1 MGRPKGSK
9 NKEDIKGQSGTEG
22 GIVTEPTQVE
32 TKIEDLKKEKST
44 DSKTPANHDAE
55 VSDEEGRGLESI
67 PGIGPKT
74 AERLKELGY
83 STLISIA
90 TGRADEIGAEMK
102 VGYPQAKAWVT
113 YAQERVLAKMV
124 MINAI
129 EQDKNKKAKQ
139 IFLKTGSNALN
150 NLLGGGIASMSS
162 TGLSGRFATGK
173 TQICNEIIVDC
184 LGRLK
189 EKAVYI
195 ETEPDSFHLDRLKEI
210 ARLKGLTCNWE
221 DLYICGAEQIP
232 TAKAQF
238 LQYKVVQKK
247 LEAGEKIRLIVVDSF
262 NAKFRAGYSRTEM
275 LPVRTREFAE
285 HFQLIEYLE
294 ARYNTAWVLTC
305 QTIAAPRP
313 DQGLGNMM
321 KFGDQ
326 FYPVGGDLVLHSI
339 NTWIALS
346 QIKVELWKATLYD
359 SSYLPRA
366 TAEFCITA
374 KGLIDGVR

>member
-1 MGRPKGSK
+1 MARPKGTK
-9 NKEDIKGQSGTEG
+9 NKDNSIFPKEFKEAIKPQEM
-22 GIVTEPTQVE
+22 
-32 TKIEDLKKEKST
+32 KLNMEDLKKEIPT
-44 DSKTPANHDAE
+44 DSKTVANHDTE
-55 VSDEEGRGLESI
+55 VSDTEGKGISGI
-67 PGIGPKT
+67 PGIGPVT
-74 AERLKELGY
+74 AEKLRALGY
-83 STLISIA
+83 GTLISIA

-113 YAQERVLAKMV
+113 YAQEKVLAKMT
-124 MINAI
+124 MKNAV
-129 EQDKNKKAKQ
+129 EQDKDKKSKQ
-139 IFLKTGSNALN
+139 VFLQTGSQALN
-150 NLLGGGIASMSS
+150 KLLGGGIASMSS

-173 TQICNEIIVDC
+173 TQICNEAIIDC
-184 LGRLK
+184 LSRLK

-195 ETEPDSFHLDRLKEI
+195 ETEPDSFHLDRLKQM
-210 ARLKGLTCNWE
+210 AKLKGVECNWE
-221 DLYICGAEQIP
+221 DLYVCPADQIP

-238 LQYKVVQKK
+238 LQYKLVQKK

-285 HFQLIEYLE
+285 HFQLMEYLE
-294 ARYNTAWVLTC
+294 ARYNTAWLLTC

-339 NTWIALS
+339 STWLALT

-359 SSYLPRA
+359 SSYLPRE
-366 TAEFCITA
+366 TVEFCITA
-374 KGLIDGVR
+374 KGIVDSVK

>member
-1 MGRPKGSK
+1 MGRKAGSLNKPK
-9 NKEDIKGQSGTEG
+9 DI
-22 GIVTEPTQVE
+22 EPVKME

-44 DSKTPANHDAE
+44 DDKTPANHDAE
-55 VSDEEGRGLESI
+55 VSDSEGKGLETI

-83 STLISIA
+83 TTLISIA

-113 YAQERVLAKMV
+113 YAQEKVLAKMT
-124 MINAI
+124 MINAV
-129 EQDKNKKAKQ
+129 EQDKLKKSKQ
-139 IFLKTGSNALN
+139 IFLQTGSKALN
-150 NLLGGGIASMSS
+150 DLMGGGIASMSS

-173 TQICNEIIVDC
+173 TQICNDVIVDC

-189 EKAVYI
+189 EKAIYI
-195 ETEPDSFHLDRLKEI
+195 ETEPDSFHLSRLKEI
-210 ARLKGLTCNWE
+210 AKLRGLDCNWE
-221 DLYICGAEQIP
+221 DLYVCGADQIP

-238 LQYKVVQKK
+238 LQYKLVQKK

-294 ARYNTAWVLTC
+294 AKYNTAWVLTC

-326 FYPVGGDLVLHSI
+326 FYPCGGDLVLHSV
-339 NTWIALS
+339 NTWIALT
-346 QIKVELWKATLYD
+346 QIKVELWKATLFD

-366 TAEFCITA
+366 SIDFIITA
-374 KGLIDGVR
+374 KGLQDGIR